1 LKLAQRLQIYLL
13 LFGLLSIV
21 LVGIQYW
28 LNRQFSEFTNEIGVV
43 SDINHNISHISYL
56 TAETIEFPAEQRPR
70 QQWFTVYARLNE
82 LVSSSRLDKYEKS
95 TEIELIRRSM
105 DDMAKNYNRMIESFR
120 LSKEANVSD
129 RQDRRIWSA
138 TNIAAQ
144 TIVDQA
150 SKLRIRMVTYQD
162 NLYNYVLFMFVGMA
176 LLTFASAA
184 IFFHFSNRKI
194 IAAVEN
200 LEMGIAQVGEGDFD
214 SKIKLVGDQEMKY
227 LGNQLNHMVEM
238 LHQTTASKEEL
249 EAVVAERTQALQA
262 SRLAAISVMEDLN
275 IQRKEI
281 EKAREEA
288 VSANRAKSAFLANMS
303 HELRTPLNAI
313 LGFSQLMQ
321 SNPQF
326 SGKSRAN
333 LDIINRSGEHL
344 LQLINDVLDMS
355 KIEAG
360 HIQLES
366 NDFDLG
372 GLINDVVDMMRMR
385 ADEKELGVEVDQSS
399 SFPRFV
405 CGDEQKF
412 RQILINLIS
421 NAIKFTDKGG
431 IYLRFNGRKLD
442 DDRFELI
449 CEVEDSGSGIPED
462 KIDTVFKPFE
472 QIVESQSDRT
482 RQQGTGLGLSLV
494 KQYVELMGGRVEL
507 ESVVGEGSIFRFVVS
522 IEKSTKPIE
531 VKATEAHPQIAGLEP
546 GQGEVRILVAEDQ
559 AANASLLQ
567 QLLELVGFKVKVGA
581 DGEEAI
587 GLFKE
592 WKPQFIWMDRRMPV
606 MDGIEATRIIRG
618 LPGGDSV
625 KIVALTASVLRR
637 EQEELASLG
646 FDDFIRKPFRAN
658 EIFDCLAKHLHL
670 KYRYAE
676 EEMIPVAT
684 NGKQEFIGQ
693 IETLPSDA
701 REELLKAVTLLDINA
716 VNEVIEKIRASNNE
730 VADFL
735 TTYAD
740 SFDFSTLKVMLDN
753 TNGKSSR
760 SGDDLD

>member
-1 LKLAQRLQIYLL
+1 MKLGQRLQIYLI
-13 LFGLLSIV
+13 LFGV
-21 LVGIQYW
+21 LTTGLVASQYW
-28 LNRQFSEFTNEIGVV
+28 QSRQFSEFTDTIDTIAEIT
-43 SDINHNISHISYL
+43 HNVSHIIYL
-56 TAETIEFPAEQRPR
+56 TTEVIEFPGEQRPLK
-70 QQWFTVYARLNE
+70 QWVEVYARLSVLVTSPALSRHQVYSE
-82 LVSSSRLDKYEKS
+82 LEAMKGALESMSVNFNRLKELGQGRSATGVTSPIKRRVWSS
-95 TEIELIRRSM
+95 
-105 DDMAKNYNRMIESFR
+105 
-120 LSKEANVSD
+120 
-129 RQDRRIWSA
+129 

-144 TIVDQA
+144 TLVDEASRMRGKVVDAQRQLYVRSLLAFSLIVF
-150 SKLRIRMVTYQD
+150 L
-162 NLYNYVLFMFVGMA
+162 VL
-176 LLTFASAA
+176 SAA
-184 IFFHFSNRKI
+184 ALFLRYSNRRI
-194 IAAVEN
+194 ITAITS
-200 LEMGIAQVGEGDFD
+200 LEQGISQVGAGKLDTRVPPTGD
-214 SKIKLVGDQEMKY
+214 KELQHIAKT
-227 LGNQLNHMVEM
+227 LNRMIEM
-238 LHQTTASKEEL
+238 LQQTTASKDEF
-249 EAVVAERTQALQA
+249 EAIVGERTDSLQR

-275 IQRKEI
+275 LQRKEI

-360 HIQLES
+360 HIQLDS
-366 NDFDLG
+366 KDFDLG

-385 ADEKELGVEVDQSS
+385 ADEKELSIEIDQSS
-399 SFPRFV
+399 SFPRFIH
-405 CGDEQKF
+405 GDEQKF

-431 IYLRFNGRKLD
+431 IYLRFNSRKLD
-442 DDRFELI
+442 DDRIELI

-462 KIDTVFKPFE
+462 KIDTIFRPFE

-482 RQQGTGLGLSLV
+482 RQQGTGLGLTLV

-507 ESVVGEGSIFRFVVS
+507 ESVLGEGSIFRFVISV
-522 IEKSTKPIE
+522 EKASKKIE
-531 VKATEAHPQIAGLEP
+531 VKETEAHPQVTGLEP
-546 GQGEVRILVAEDQ
+546 GQGEIRILIAEDQ
-559 AANASLLQ
+559 AANASLLL
-567 QLLELVGFKVKVGA
+567 QLLELIGFKVKVGA

-587 GLFKE
+587 ALFKE

-618 LPGGDSV
+618 LPGGDRV

-670 KYRYAE
+670 KYRHAE
-676 EEMIPVAT
+676 EEMTPVT
-684 NGKQEFIGQ
+684 TRDKQESAVKV
-693 IETLPSDA
+693 EMLSSDA
-701 REELLKAVTLLDINA
+701 REALLKAVTLLDINA
-716 VNEVIEKIRASNNE
+716 VNEAIEKIRESNGE
-730 VADFL
+730 AADL
-735 TTYAD
+735 LAIYAD
-740 SFDFSTLKVMLDN
+740 SFDFSTLKEMLDN
-753 TNGKSSR
+753 ANGKSSR
-760 SGDDLD
+760 RGDDQD

>member
-1 LKLAQRLQIYLL
+1 MAEVLQ
-13 LFGLLSIV
+13 
-21 LVGIQYW
+21 
-28 LNRQFSEFTNEIGVV
+28 
-43 SDINHNISHISYL
+43 
-56 TAETIEFPAEQRPR
+56 
-70 QQWFTVYARLNE
+70 
-82 LVSSSRLDKYEKS
+82 
-95 TEIELIRRSM
+95 
-105 DDMAKNYNRMIESFR
+105 
-120 LSKEANVSD
+120 
-129 RQDRRIWSA
+129 
-138 TNIAAQ
+138 
-144 TIVDQA
+144 
-150 SKLRIRMVTYQD
+150 
-162 NLYNYVLFMFVGMA
+162 
-176 LLTFASAA
+176 
-184 IFFHFSNRKI
+184 
-194 IAAVEN
+194 
-200 LEMGIAQVGEGDFD
+200 
-214 SKIKLVGDQEMKY
+214 
-227 LGNQLNHMVEM
+227 
-238 LHQTTASKEEL
+238 QTTVTKDKL
-249 EAVVAERTQALQA
+249 LDVVNERTVSLEK

-275 IQRKEI
+275 LQRKEI

-360 HIQLES
+360 HIQLDS
-366 NDFDLG
+366 KDFDLG

-385 ADEKELGVEVDQSS
+385 ADEKELSIEIDQSS
-399 SFPRFV
+399 SFPRFI

-431 IYLRFNGRKLD
+431 IYLRFNSRKLD
-442 DDRFELI
+442 DDRIELI
-449 CEVEDSGSGIPED
+449 CEVEDSGSGIAKD
-462 KIDTVFKPFE
+462 KIDTIFRPFE

-482 RQQGTGLGLSLV
+482 RQQGTGLGLTLV

-507 ESVVGEGSIFRFVVS
+507 ESVLGEGSIFRFVISV
-522 IEKSTKPIE
+522 EKASKKIE
-531 VKATEAHPQIAGLEP
+531 VKETEAHPQVTGLEP
-546 GQGEVRILVAEDQ
+546 GQGEIRILIAEDQ

-567 QLLELVGFKVKVGA
+567 QLLELIGFKVKVGA

-587 GLFKE
+587 ALFKV

-618 LPGGDSV
+618 LPGGDRV

-670 KYRYAE
+670 KYRHAE
-676 EEMIPVAT
+676 EEMTPVT
-684 NGKQEFIGQ
+684 TRDKQESAVKV
-693 IETLPSDA
+693 EMLSSDA
-701 REELLKAVTLLDINA
+701 REALLKAVTLLDINA
-716 VNEVIEKIRASNNE
+716 VNEAIEKIRESNGE
-730 VADFL
+730 AADL
-735 TTYAD
+735 LAIYAD
-740 SFDFSTLKVMLDN
+740 SFDFSTLKEMLDN
-753 TNGKSSR
+753 ANGKSSR
-760 SGDDLD
+760 RGDDQD